1 MLRIVFMGTPD
12 FATVSLDRLN
22 KSENEIL
29 AVISQPD
36 RPKGRGMKL
45 IPSSV
50 KQYALEN
57 NLKVYTPEK
66 IKLDTQIIDM
76 LKNLN
81 PDIIVVV
88 AYGQI
93 LSKDIL
99 DIPKYGCINVHASL
113 LPKYRGAAPIQWSI
127 INGDKTTGVSIMQ
140 MDEGMDT
147 GAVIQ
152 KQETPIGED
161 ETTGE
166 LFERL
171 SHIGADLL
179 IDTLTLIEKHQTNTI
194 PQGNHFTMAPMITKE
209 MSQID
214 WEFLNSLEIKNL
226 VRGLNP
232 IMGAKAILNNNIYKF
247 WKVSI
252 VDNNKIDELTN
263 EELNKIPNGQIIHQS
278 DKEGLFIK
286 TKDGIISVLE
296 IQGQNSKKMPIKDF
310 LRGNKI

>member
-1 MLRIVFMGTPD
+1 MLRIIFMGTPD
-12 FATVSLDRLN
+12 FATASLDRLN
-22 KSENEIL
+22 KSEHEIL

-57 NLKVYTPEK
+57 NLNVYTPEK
-66 IKLDTQIIDM
+66 IKMDRDTIEII
-76 LKNLN
+76 KELN

-93 LSKDIL
+93 LSKEIL

-127 INGDKTTGVSIMQ
+127 INGDKITGVSIMQ

-152 KQETPIGED
+152 KQETQIGED

-171 SHIGADLL
+171 ATLGADLL
-179 IDTLTLIEKHQTNTI
+179 IDTLALIENGKINPI
-194 PQGNHFTMAPMITKE
+194 PQGNEFTIAPLITKE

-214 WEFLNSLEIKNL
+214 WNRLSSLQIKNL

-232 IMGAKAILNNNIYKF
+232 IMGAKVILNNNIYKF

-252 VDNNKIDELTN
+252 VDNKSNEFVNDEVDKLS
-263 EELNKIPNGQIIHQS
+263 IGQIICQ
-278 DKEGLFIK
+278 DEKKGLYIK
-286 TKDGIISVLE
+286 TKDGIISVIE
-296 IQGQNSKKMPIKDF
+296 IQGQNSKKMFIKDF